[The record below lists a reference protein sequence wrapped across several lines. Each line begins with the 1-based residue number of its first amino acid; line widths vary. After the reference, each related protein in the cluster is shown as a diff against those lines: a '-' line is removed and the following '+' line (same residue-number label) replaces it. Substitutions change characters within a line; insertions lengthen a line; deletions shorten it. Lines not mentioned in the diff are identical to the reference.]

1 MDEFQVIELTDA
13 HFPLLVKLYKKA
25 FGKEVDALVL
35 ERKFNTEAICGIKN
49 IGFVAIDGFGEAA
62 ALYGVFPC
70 FAQKGGQQILVAQ
83 SGDTMVDPKYRRK
96 KLFVVLAKATFDY
109 CKTLGI
115 QAVFGFPNIYSFP
128 SFVKKLN
135 WIHTHNIVAYHTKV
149 PCLPFLITTRTFKGL
164 NRSVTVYQNNFL
176 KRKRVEV
183 TCFKSIISEKENY
196 SLVKDSSF
204 LSYKFFTDKT
214 HLVRIEGVLLWLKPS
229 PMFLFIGDMEYCS
242 EPTFMKVLVK
252 LKKIAFWMGIPH
264 IRFQASEGT
273 EFELLLKKHF
283 EQLENEYPVGVLALN
298 QELDINEFRFI
309 LADNDT
315 F

>member
-1 MDEFQVIELTDA
+1 MEEFSVQRLKDE
-13 HFPLLVKLYKKA
+13 HFELLVPLYQKA
-25 FGKEVDALVL
+25 FSKSITADFLR
-35 ERKFNTEAICGIKN
+35 RKFDTTAICGIKN
-49 IGFVAIDGFGEAA
+49 IGFLAIDQHGNAA
-62 ALYGVFPC
+62 AFYGAFPC
-70 FAQKGGQQILVAQ
+70 FSSNGSHEVLVAQ

-135 WIHTHNIVAYHTKV
+135 WSHTHNIVAYHIKV
-149 PCLPFLITTRTFKGL
+149 PCLPLLKTTQTFKGL
-164 NRSVTVYQNNFL
+164 NRTATVYQNNFL
-176 KRKRVEV
+176 KRKRVEASSFQSV
-183 TCFKSIISEKENY
+183 ISEKGNY

-204 LSYKFFTDKT
+204 LRYKSFTDKT
-214 HLVRIEGVLLWLKPS
+214 HLVRVEGVLLWLKPS
-229 PMFLFIGDMEYCS
+229 SMFLLIGDMEYCS
-242 EPTFMKVLVK
+242 EPTLMKVLIT

-273 EFELLLKKHF
+273 DFELLLKKHF
-283 EQLENEYPVGVLALN
+283 EKLENEYPVGVLALN
-298 QELDINEFRFI
+298 QELDVNKFRFI